1 MQKSNTTGEIMTDK
15 PINVWKFTIFSLVPV
30 LGYYPFVKLK
40 KTRRILL
47 TNIPLGLANLFVLM
61 FVNRELGLIMS
72 YTLIPLIDAIYVY
85 HWSEEHNNSLNT
97 SSEHSPI
104 NKIE

>member
-1 MQKSNTTGEIMTDK
+1 MNK
-15 PINVWKFTIFSLVPV
+15 PIHVWKYTLISLIPFF
-30 LGYYPFVKLK
+30 GYYPFLKLK
-40 KTRRILL
+40 KTRRILAI
-47 TNIPLGLANLFVLM
+47 NIPLGLANLFVTFFM
-61 FVNRELGLIMS
+61 NRELGLIMS

-85 HWSEEHNNSLNT
+85 HWSEEHNNTLNT